1 MMRAQAPLAVAQ
13 RKRCRAKDTKAR
25 RSPIE
30 EPAWAA
36 RKLTKETAPT
46 PRRPPSSLTRAWK
59 AKPLG
64 RRLPHPLGV
73 LLGLGEEGRV
83 ARRGRRARTDA
94 SERGHGRAHVSY
106 GVVEAVLVA
115 ERQIRSVV
123 GKEHH
128 LLGLKGPVQTRHG
141 GQHGVHV
148 LDVVVPARAE
158 LGAAWAAQGV
168 VAKKVNSWGR
178 CFSILLIRVRAA
190 RRARQVV
197 ARSLYGLL

>member
-1 MMRAQAPLAVAQ
+1 MGGQEVDEGNRTDAEAAAVLADKGVEGQA
-13 RKRCRAKDTKAR
+13 
-25 RSPIE
+25 
-30 EPAWAA
+30 
-36 RKLTKETAPT
+36 
-46 PRRPPSSLTRAWK
+46 
-59 AKPLG
+59 LG
-64 RRLPHPLGV
+64 GRLPHPLGV
-73 LLGLGEEGRV
+73 LFGLGEEGRV

-168 VAKKVNSWGR
+168 VANEVNLWGHAPKT
-178 CFSILLIRVRAA
+178 SIYRFNEQKWHTNRLIKGWGGSVT
-190 RRARQVV
+190 
-197 ARSLYGLL
+197 